1 MRERARLWLTGAVAA
16 FLLVLPASAASKSV
30 ERVRVAALSPPAAV
44 PAGITLELASPP
56 DYTRGTVGTAEG
68 TWIGPHYQASGDPSL
83 GGNVSMR
90 WSVGFDDTA
99 KSAKTAAIAGPT
111 RGWPYLRKDPIG
123 IPHVVGKNVI
133 GTINGFAYI
142 THGEGSFDASYEAV
156 LAVPLASTAF
166 ALLRFELDDPP
177 SDLASDG
184 STFVVNGLVAPS
196 VWNRGQIFWALSGVQ
211 LIGNLPPARI
221 RLHASKH
228 SDLRGD
234 VIDVFRNPLA
244 KARIV
249 IERRV
254 EKRWVGIAKA
264 RTTANGTYVAHGVQ
278 PGLYRTVV
286 TLGGVS
292 ARSAVVRVRR

>member
-1 MRERARLWLTGAVAA
+1 M
-16 FLLVLPASAASKSV
+16 
-30 ERVRVAALSPPAAV
+30 AALSPPAAV
-44 PAGITLELASPP
+44 PSGIILELASPP
-56 DYTRGTVGTAEG
+56 DYTRGTAGDAEG

-83 GGNVSMR
+83 AGNVSMR
-90 WSVGFDDTA
+90 WSVGFDDTS
-99 KSAKTAAIAGPT
+99 KSAKAAAIAGPT

-123 IPHVVGKNVI
+123 IPHVVAKHVI

-156 LAVPLASTAF
+156 LAVPLASSAF
-166 ALLRFELDDPP
+166 AILRFELDDPP

-184 STFVVNGLVAPS
+184 STFVVNGLVTPS
-196 VWNRGQIFWALSGVQ
+196 VWNRGQIFWALSGVR

-221 RLHASKH
+221 RLHASRH

-249 IERRV
+249 VEHRV
-254 EKRWVGIAKA
+254 HKRWSSVATA
-264 RTTANGTYVAHGVQ
+264 RTALNGSYVVNKLQ
-278 PGLYRTVV
+278 RGLYRSVA
-286 TLGGVS
+286 TLSGLS
-292 ARSAVVRVRR
+292 ARSSAVRIR